1 MIFINTYMRL
11 KSNKEIS
18 RLIKQHITMFENFNY
33 VYLFGSLL
41 DVNKVPNDIDILLI
55 YSERS
60 DNIIHD
66 LNFICS
72 ILENECGLPVDFTVL
87 SIEEERETNF
97 LTRISSSY
105 LKLK

>member
-1 MIFINTYMRL
+1 MM
-11 KSNKEIS
+11 SM
-18 RLIKQHITMFENFNY
+18 H
-33 VYLFGSLL
+33 VYLFGSVL
-41 DVNKVPNDIDILLI
+41 DFNKISNDIDILLI
-55 YSERS
+55 YLERS
-60 DNIIHD
+60 DKIIDD

-72 ILENECGLPVDFTVL
+72 ILEKKCGLPVDFTVL

>member
-18 RLIKQHITMFENFNY
+18 RLIKQHITLFENFNY

-60 DNIIHD
+60 DSKLYRNHIF
-66 LNFICS
+66 NSFFQS
-72 ILENECGLPVDFTVL
+72 ST
-87 SIEEERETNF
+87 TF
-97 LTRISSSY
+97 LIV
-105 LKLK
+105 

>member
-1 MIFINTYMRL
+1 MKLSVIDVLQTYGVEMP
-11 KSNKEIS
+11 KSFLQGEELRNAA
-18 RLIKQHITMFENFNY
+18 
-33 VYLFGSLL
+33 
-41 DVNKVPNDIDILLI
+41 NDIDILLI

-72 ILENECGLPVDFTVL
+72 ILEKECGLPVDFTVL

>member
-18 RLIKQHITMFENFNY
+18 RLIKQHITLFENFNY
-33 VYLFGSLL
+33 VYLFGSIL
-41 DVNKVPNDIDILLI
+41 DFNKVPNDIDILLI

-60 DNIIHD
+60 DKIIHD

-72 ILENECGLPVDFTVL
+72 ILEKECGLPVDFTVL

>member
-18 RLIKQHITMFENFNY
+18 RLIKQHITLFENFNY

-66 LNFICS
+66 LNFFCS
-72 ILENECGLPVDFTVL
+72 ILE
-87 SIEEERETNF
+87 
-97 LTRISSSY
+97 
-105 LKLK
+105 